1 MISNSAIAIRMT
13 AASVFMK
20 MIVYTMNWQ
29 QTNYEKVYFF
39 MNVFILMTGIF
50 FGIRNFKKRETVKTN
65 FMEDLKAGMKVAA
78 MYAIFLSLFVFFYY
92 KIIDPNYFA
101 VRLEEQINAAR
112 ESNLS
117 AEISEQINIEQARQT
132 GEFVLSAFF
141 QSTITLIGFIIL
153 GSFYSSLIAFFLRKI
168 KGFGNNV

>member
-50 FGIRNFKKRETVKTN
+50 FGIRNFKKMETVKTN

-78 MYAIFLSLFVFFYY
+78 MYAIFLSLFMFFYY
-92 KIIDPNYFA
+92 KIIDPTYFA
-101 VRLEEQINAAR
+101 LRLEEQLNAAR

-117 AEISEQINIEQARQT
+117 AGISEQINIEQVRQT

>member
-29 QTNYEKVYFF
+29 QSNYEKVYFF

-50 FGIRNFKKRETVKTN
+50 FGIRNFKK
-65 FMEDLKAGMKVAA
+65 M
-78 MYAIFLSLFVFFYY
+78 
-92 KIIDPNYFA
+92 
-101 VRLEEQINAAR
+101 EEQLNAAR

-117 AEISEQINIEQARQT
+117 AEISEQINIEQVRQT